1 MAPLSANDLRD
12 AFQQLSEELARR
24 KVNAH
29 IYIVGGAAMAL
40 GFDSRRLT
48 HDVDALIREGH
59 GPVTDAVRS
68 VGRRRGWSDTWL
80 NEQAAPAMPRGS
92 DARARTVYGDGNLVV
107 TAASAEHLLA
117 MKVRAGRI
125 KDYDDI
131 VFLVDCLTLRSAKE
145 VFDQHDEVFPGSPPP
160 MDSFKNVREL
170 LRKVWPE
177 DRSLEGEDRYGYGS
191 PAGLRVR

>member
-1 MAPLSANDLRD
+1 MAPLSDSDLRD

-24 KVNAH
+24 KVKAH

-68 VGRRRGWSDTWL
+68 VARHRGWSDTWL
-80 NEQAAPAMPRGS
+80 NEQAASAMLRGS
-92 DARARTVYGDGNLVV
+92 DTRARTVFGDGNLVV

-131 VFLVDCLTLRSAKE
+131 AFLINCLRLRSAKE

-160 MDSFKNVREL
+160 MDSFKNVCEL
-170 LRKVWPE
+170 LRKAWPE
-177 DRSLEGEDRYGYGS
+177 DRFLEGEDRYGYDS
-191 PAGLRVR
+191 PADLRER

>member
-1 MAPLSANDLRD
+1 MRD

-24 KVNAH
+24 KVKAH
-29 IYIVGGAAMAL
+29 IYNVGGAVMAL

-48 HDVDALIREGH
+48 HAVDALIREGH
-59 GPVTDAVRS
+59 GPVTDAVLS
-68 VGRRRGWSDTWL
+68 VARHRGWSDSWL
-80 NEQAAPAMPRGS
+80 NEQAASAMPRGS
-92 DARARTVYGDGNLVV
+92 DTRARTVFGDGNLVV

-131 VFLVDCLTLRSAKE
+131 ALLIDCLRLRSAKE

-160 MDSFKNVREL
+160 MDSFKNVCEL
-170 LRKVWPE
+170 LRKAWPE
-177 DRSLEGEDRYGYGS
+177 DRSLEGEDRYGYDS
-191 PAGLRVR
+191 PADLRER